1 MATGWIW
8 HELFMW
14 HDTGAGAG
22 ARPAGGYIQP
32 GQHIENPASK
42 RRLRNLVE
50 VSGLLAQL
58 TMLPVTPAARA
69 EAAAVHHGDY
79 LELLAR
85 LSADRGGDAGENAP
99 FGQGS
104 YDIALLSAGGAIGA
118 ASAVM
123 TGTAGNAYA
132 LIRPPGHHAER
143 DRGRGFCLLNNIAIA
158 AQAMIQRGLARRIAV
173 VDWDVHHGNGTEQIF
188 YCRDDVLT
196 ISVHQDRLFPADSG
210 GPDRRGEGAGFGF
223 NLNIPLP
230 PGTGE
235 PAYLRCICDIIIP
248 ALRAFGPELIFVAC
262 GYDAAALDP
271 LGRMLLRSHSFR
283 KMTRLILDAAHDI
296 NGGRIVFCHEGG
308 YSEAYVPFCG
318 LAVIEELAGA
328 HTDVCDPYFPPDRV
342 IAGDDLRPDQVQV
355 IESARQ
361 AVEDMPP
368 RPAADPDAAPS
379 R

>member
-1 MATGWIW
+1 MARAI
-8 HELFMW
+8 HV
-14 HDTGAGAG
+14 
-22 ARPAGGYIQP
+22 ARHRRRGGRTPAGGYIQP

-42 RRLRNLVE
+42 WRLRNLVE

-99 FGQGS
+99 FGQGG

-188 YCRDDVLT
+188 YCR
-196 ISVHQDRLFPADSG
+196 
-210 GPDRRGEGAGFGF
+210 
-223 NLNIPLP
+223 
-230 PGTGE
+230 
-235 PAYLRCICDIIIP
+235 
-248 ALRAFGPELIFVAC
+248 
-262 GYDAAALDP
+262 
-271 LGRMLLRSHSFR
+271 
-283 KMTRLILDAAHDI
+283 
-296 NGGRIVFCHEGG
+296 
-308 YSEAYVPFCG
+308 
-318 LAVIEELAGA
+318 
-328 HTDVCDPYFPPDRV
+328 V